1 MRTSSSTPSNS
12 VILLATHPL
21 ITSQLTLFK
30 STFRSYSFGNLRV
43 FNSLASLLR
52 VPEYKFRDLF
62 LTYKYVT

>member
-52 VPEYKFRDLF
+52 VPEYTFRDLF